1 MNKIPVIKRFGR
13 GDRLYVQAQQIWLI
27 LVAFVESNKEKGP
40 NCDKTMSYGELALKM
55 GYEDRRAGHMLSRQ
69 LGIVGQLCVNDSL
82 PALNVIV
89 VNAETGVPGDEVV
102 LSPGFSVKDE
112 QRAVFKQNWFE
123 LRVPTTGTFRQV
135 WESPEEA

>member
-1 MNKIPVIKRFGR
+1 MHIPTIKRFSR

-27 LVAFVESNKEKGP
+27 LTAHVMMRVPKLSPHEP
-40 NCDKTMSYGELALKM
+40 KTMTYGDLALLM
-55 GYEDRRAGHMLSRQ
+55 GFEDRRAGHMLSRQ
-69 LGIVGQLCVNDSL
+69 LGIVGQLCVNDSI

-102 LSPGFSVKDE
+102 LRPGLSVQDE
-112 QRAVFKQNWFE
+112 QKAVFAYNWFE

-135 WESPEEA
+135 WESPEK